1 MQIQAVHELRKLAL
15 TGQSVANNEDDHFE
29 KYKTSMPPT
38 RPDVFN
44 GSKEALIELSFK
56 TSTDKYESLRF
67 DFTKFA
73 ENMYGIMSTM
83 YSQLTADINYL
94 SSQLS
99 ALQKKSRDDDAF
111 LSGKINALS
120 SKLSADNHALSTDYI
135 TRDSSL
141 DGSIAAVSQRLTDSC
156 KALSSDGYMGGIYG
170 YRFFN
175 NSLSSDYI
183 ARDAVLNA
191 RIDGL
196 TSTYDNRYL
205 MLSKSAKQIVYGPVE
220 YQNHVLTG
228 TITGAQYATSAG
240 SATYAATA
248 DTATH
253 AKWS

>member
-38 RPDVFN
+38 PPDVFN

-56 TSTDKYESLRF
+56 TSTEKYESLRF

-73 ENMYGIMSTM
+73 ENIYGIMSNM
-83 YSQLTADINYL
+83 YSKLTANMADINYL

-99 ALQKKSRDDDAF
+99 ALQKKSREDDAF

-156 KALSSDGYMGGIYG
+156 KALSSDGQMGGIYG
-170 YRFFN
+170 YRYFN
-175 NSLSSDYI
+175 HSLSTDYI
-183 ARDAVLNA
+183 ARDAALNA

-205 MLSKSAKQIVYGPVE
+205 MLSKSTKQTVTGPVE
-220 YQNHVLTG
+220 YKNYDLSG
-228 TITGAQYATSAG
+228 TITDAKH
-240 SATYAATA
+240 AANASLA
-248 DTATH
+248 DVAKIANQ

>member
-56 TSTDKYESLRF
+56 TSTEKYESLRF

-94 SSQLS
+94 SGQLS

-141 DGSIAAVSQRLTDSC
+141 NSSIAGVSQRLTDSC
-156 KALSSDGYMGGIYG
+156 KALSSDVYKDGIYG
-170 YRFFN
+170 YRAFN
-175 NSLSSDYI
+175 NLLSTDYI
-183 ARDAVLNA
+183 KRDADLNNK
-191 RIDGL
+191 INGL

-205 MLSKSAKQIVYGPVE
+205 MLSKSDKQTVAGPVE
-220 YQNHVLTG
+220 YVNNVLTG
-228 TITGAQYATSAG
+228 IIISAQYAIDAG
-240 SATYAATA
+240 TALYAISA